1 MRLGYF
7 GGSFDPPHLGH
18 LAVAQAA
25 AAAFQ
30 LDRVLLVPTSHQP
43 LKPNGP
49 VASYADRLAM
59 LQLLCAQSPSDAGL
73 VASDLEAPL
82 PDGGPHYT
90 IDTLRRLR
98 ATLAPED
105 ALFVLVGADAF
116 LQLPLWRAPEDLL
129 AIAEWII
136 VSRPGFDLQRLEA
149 MPLYA
154 AHRGRVHLLPTLDDP
169 TSATAVRAAL
179 AAGLDPTGA
188 GVPSAIAA
196 YIREHHLYAAGS
208 TRG

>member
-7 GGSFDPPHLGH
+7 GGSFDPPHDGH

-30 LDRVLLVPTSHQP
+30 LDQVLLVPTSHQP

-49 VASYADRLAM
+49 VAGYADRLAM
-59 LQLLCAQSPSDAGL
+59 LRLLCAQAPTTAAL
-73 VASDLEAPL
+73 IASDLEAPL

-98 ATLAPED
+98 TTLAPVD
-105 ALFVLVGADAF
+105 KLFVLVGADAF
-116 LQLPLWRAPEDLL
+116 LQLPLWRAPEELL
-129 AIAEWII
+129 STAEWII
-136 VSRPGFDLQRLEA
+136 VSRPGFDLQRLQA

-154 AHRGRVHLLPTLDDP
+154 AHRGRVHLLPTLENP
-169 TSATAVRAAL
+169 TSATALRRAL
-179 AAGLDPTGA
+179 AAGIDPEAA
-188 GVPSAIAA
+188 GLPPSIAA
-196 YIREHHLYAAGS
+196 YIRAHHLYGS
-208 TRG
+208 TA